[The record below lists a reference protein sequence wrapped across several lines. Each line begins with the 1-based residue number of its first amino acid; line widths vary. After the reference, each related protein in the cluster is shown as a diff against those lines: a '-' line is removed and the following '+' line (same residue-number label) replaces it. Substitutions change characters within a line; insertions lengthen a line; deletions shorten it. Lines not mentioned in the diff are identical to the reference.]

1 MNSGASRKDFFYVV
15 VLILTFITFVVG
27 MTFAI
32 YYWVHSQEEGSSAVY
47 TGTLYIEYTSGD
59 VINLNKS
66 IYPRTKPSFDA
77 TDNVY
82 RNEFSITNTGNLNGI
97 MKINIHTISNTF
109 SDDVVKYILFNA
121 NGDELATGF
130 LNGEMD
136 RNIMDNLVIN
146 ANSTENFVLSVWIN
160 ETDNDQSYEMSK
172 KLVGT
177 ILVDAVQVKE

>member
-1 MNSGASRKDFFYVV
+1 MNSSANRKDFFYVV
-15 VLILTFITFVVG
+15 VLILTFITVVVG

-59 VINLNKS
+59 IINLDKA
-66 IYPRTKPSFDA
+66 IYPTSKPSFDT

-82 RNEFSITNTGNLNGI
+82 RNEFSVTNTGNLNGT
-97 MKINIHTISNTF
+97 MRINIHTLTNTF
-109 SDDVVKYILFNA
+109 SNDVVKYILFNT
-121 NGDELATGF
+121 NGEELATGF

-136 RNIMDNLVIN
+136 RNIIDNLIIN
-146 ANSTENFVLSVWIN
+146 ANSTESFVLSVWIN
-160 ETDNDQSYEMSK
+160 ETDDDQSYEMSK
-172 KLVGT
+172 RLVGS